1 MLTGILIVGME
12 SPGNP
17 FETQLFKTLPAY
29 SIWLQI
35 SGLHLARACIV
46 LGVRFSRGGLDCSR
60 MATQSERKELFIS
73 YGREP
78 EVIQFVTRLK
88 GDLENYGFSVW
99 MDVHDISA
107 GSDWHGA
114 IGTGLTQCRAIVP
127 IITSKY
133 IGSRYCTN
141 EVVCVCT

>member
-1 MLTGILIVGME
+1 
-12 SPGNP
+12 
-17 FETQLFKTLPAY
+17 
-29 SIWLQI
+29 
-35 SGLHLARACIV
+35 
-46 LGVRFSRGGLDCSR
+46 

-88 GDLENYGFSVW
+88 GDLEDHGFSVW

-141 EVVCVCT
+141 EVRCVCVCAHVSACIYEHCTVGRTTVDLKISQGSF

>member
-1 MLTGILIVGME
+1 
-12 SPGNP
+12 
-17 FETQLFKTLPAY
+17 
-29 SIWLQI
+29 
-35 SGLHLARACIV
+35 
-46 LGVRFSRGGLDCSR
+46 

-88 GDLENYGFSVW
+88 GDLEDHGFSVW

-141 EVVCVCT
+141 EVVCVCIRRAVKCVGVHMHVCMCMYVCDHVCSLGKRDLF

>member
-1 MLTGILIVGME
+1 
-12 SPGNP
+12 
-17 FETQLFKTLPAY
+17 
-29 SIWLQI
+29 
-35 SGLHLARACIV
+35 
-46 LGVRFSRGGLDCSR
+46 
-60 MATQSERKELFIS
+60 MASQSDRKELFIS

-88 GDLENYGFSVW
+88 GDLENHGFSVW

-141 EVVCVCT
+141 EVRCVCVYIGREQRRKGEGGRGEVCGRVQRGWCV

>member
-1 MLTGILIVGME
+1 
-12 SPGNP
+12 
-17 FETQLFKTLPAY
+17 
-29 SIWLQI
+29 
-35 SGLHLARACIV
+35 
-46 LGVRFSRGGLDCSR
+46 

-78 EVIQFVTRLK
+78 EVIQFVMRLK
-88 GDLENYGFSVW
+88 GDLEDHGFSVW

-141 EVVCVCT
+141 EVVCVCIRRASLV

>member
-1 MLTGILIVGME
+1 
-12 SPGNP
+12 
-17 FETQLFKTLPAY
+17 
-29 SIWLQI
+29 
-35 SGLHLARACIV
+35 
-46 LGVRFSRGGLDCSR
+46 

-88 GDLENYGFSVW
+88 GDLENHGFSVW

-141 EVVCVCT
+141 EVVCVCMCKVLYVCECEGRCMHVCVNMIWLEDPNKLSYWLFLYTALYCRWGQEGNLSHHV

>member
-1 MLTGILIVGME
+1 
-12 SPGNP
+12 
-17 FETQLFKTLPAY
+17 
-29 SIWLQI
+29 
-35 SGLHLARACIV
+35 
-46 LGVRFSRGGLDCSR
+46 
-60 MATQSERKELFIS
+60 MASQSDRKELFIS

-88 GDLENYGFSVW
+88 GDLENHGFSVW

-141 EVVCVCT
+141 EVVIVSCASPSQEKGGPGRVVL